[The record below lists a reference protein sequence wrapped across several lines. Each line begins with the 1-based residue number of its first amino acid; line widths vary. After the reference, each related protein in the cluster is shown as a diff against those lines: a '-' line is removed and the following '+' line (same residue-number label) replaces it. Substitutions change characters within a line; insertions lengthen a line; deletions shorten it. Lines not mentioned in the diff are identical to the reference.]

1 MGGAV
6 DPWKD
11 LRQAVTGGDQGAIER
26 TLVRVSDGMVTFWW
40 PDMTMG

>member
-11 LRQAVTGGDQGAIER
+11 LRQAVTVGDQGAIEIC

-40 PDMTMG
+40 PDTSS

>member
-26 TLVRVSDGMVTFWW
+26 TVGPRERWHGDVLVAG
-40 PDMTMG
+40 